1 MSEEELLPEL
11 TDAEKREI
19 ASNFVLNSPPGQ
31 TQKVVE
37 DVTKLVGADCLDAAS
52 LEEMV
57 MRVNRD
63 KFLAVEVP
71 GAGYRVLLTPE
82 GQLGGGLTFLDPQG
96 RQALL
101 ISHAEQRC
109 TGVKALDAATSAACE
124 GAERV
129 RASVHAAM
137 SRYAAD
143 KLPDAT
149 VTTYGFV
156 RGGKQR
162 VCRSRAAEA
171 SPSPPPRS
179 LRLVGKQQVTC
190 CVGRCNM
197 NLSNY
202 WSGLWRAAADLQP
215 QPSSRSP
222 PAADL

>member
-1 MSEEELLPEL
+1 MGNYLSSFRAAKP
-11 TDAEKREI
+11 TNHAAAAR
-19 ASNFVLNSPPGQ
+19 SPPCPRVG
-31 TQKVVE
+31 TIARRSVCPPFART

-143 KLPDAT
+143 KVLRASSCAT
-149 VTTYGFV
+149 VAARLSCTAEG
-156 RGGKQR
+156 RDGGEERPKGREGRQR
-162 VCRSRAAEA
+162 RTA
-171 SPSPPPRS
+171 
-179 LRLVGKQQVTC
+179 VGSMLAQN
-190 CVGRCNM
+190 VG
-197 NLSNY
+197 
-202 WSGLWRAAADLQP
+202 G
-215 QPSSRSP
+215 
-222 PAADL
+222 

>member
-1 MSEEELLPEL
+1 
-11 TDAEKREI
+11 
-19 ASNFVLNSPPGQ
+19 
-31 TQKVVE
+31 
-37 DVTKLVGADCLDAAS
+37 
-52 LEEMV
+52 

-143 KLPDAT
+143 KVLRASSCAT
-149 VTTYGFV
+149 VAARLWCTAEG
-156 RGGKQR
+156 RDGGEERPKGGEGRQR
-162 VCRSRAAEA
+162 RTAVVAQAARA
-171 SPSPPPRS
+171 PPPPPPPRRS
-179 LRLVGKQQVTC
+179 CRTPPSPHTALC
-190 CVGRCNM
+190 
-197 NLSNY
+197 
-202 WSGLWRAAADLQP
+202 AAASSESAAAELQRP
-215 QPSSRSP
+215 LPHLP
-222 PAADL
+222 PGACAR